1 MDFHNYAVK
10 KVIKILSENFVDS
23 KKVNTFAA

>member
-10 KVIKILSENFVDS
+10 KVIKILSKNFVDS
-23 KKVNTFAA
+23 KKVNTFAV